1 MTRPSSPFAP
11 PPPRKRKTVKRDTAA
26 EAAEKAYVR
35 QRDRGCVAGLLDQ
48 EREFME
54 TGFLLPPRCDG
65 PREVDH
71 VRASGALSKKSVTHR
86 SNMVL
91 LCAWHHRLKTEYGKV
106 WRPLLLAYL
115 AKVEVGE

>member
-1 MTRPSSPFAP
+1 MTRPTSPFAAP
-11 PPPRKRKTVKRDTAA
+11 PLKRRPAPKRDTAA

-35 QRDRGCVAGLLDQ
+35 TRDGGCVADRAQ
-48 EREFME
+48 RI
-54 TGFLLPPRCDG
+54 RWVG
-65 PREVDH
+65 PDEYCQGPLQVDH

-91 LCAWHHRLKTEYGKV
+91 LCAWHHKLKTEYGRT

-115 AKVEVGE
+115 DRVEGKGDE

>member
-1 MTRPSSPFAP
+1 MTRPSSPFAAP
-11 PPPRKRKTVKRDTAA
+11 PAPKRKTVKRDTAA

-35 QRDRGCVAGLLDQ
+35 KRDRGCVGWRFGREGLAPMRTC
-48 EREFME
+48 E
-54 TGFLLPPRCDG
+54 G
-65 PREVDH
+65 PLQVDH

-91 LCAWHHRLKTEYGKV
+91 LCAWHHKLKTEYGRV

-115 AKVEVGE
+115 DRVEGQGE